1 MHVASPPF
9 FWDHPPFVW
18 ASKSHAQLVDQVLV
32 CSAKLHWISTLYLHW
47 PFVWAPSFPHTKSHL
62 DVSSFFFFFW
72 AKNVHFSATVF
83 SLLIFHFFFFF
94 CSVCVGL
101 CIIAKAIC
109 RGQWKPLSLVGIFE
123 ALIYS
128 INPSARRARSGRRS
142 PLMHCILFGQF
153 ERRASCMW
161 SVVSGD
167 WPWEFVCWMETTSSW
182 NALKVSD
189 SWI

>member
-47 PFVWAPSFPHTKSHL
+47 PFVWAPSFLHTKSHL
-62 DVSSFFFFFW
+62 DVSSFFFCW

-83 SLLIFHFFFFF
+83 SLLIFHFFFF

-167 WPWEFVCWMETTSSW
+167 WPGEFVDWMETTSSW
-182 NALKVSD
+182 NALKGSD